1 MTHQSQDQNTYEQII
16 EQPHTTAFQSQN
28 NHFFRP
34 TMSRQLGSL
43 HRSNSHPTNLTSP
56 IPIIPLFAFPP
67 PDFPS
72 SNVTSGMN
80 SDTNSHISVLYS
92 ISQLNNPNI
101 ETPDEF
107 ADSEPSPSNHFHNS
121 SNFSQPPFQPILSN
135 NPDPITSTPS
145 YASQVTPTYSSLH
158 SDQSSH
164 SPDTPRISPELDNFI
179 TLQQQPYH
187 LHTPTIN
194 QISSTINSSNPP
206 TPTPSSNYTESLA
219 PSSTSTE
226 SSHNTNRA
234 YRTFKRKFPNHPFP
248 AKPGTAREYINH
260 PKHTNTKEFLAITL
274 PSFPQYTLN
283 TPHDTNETRNFV
295 DEYVLMP
302 TLSWTS
308 YYHFTNPLCLPLSN
322 THIDIERNTDMLYRL
337 TTPLTARQFTYV
349 GYKKSLKTHTAP
361 RANEYTLEYYDH
373 NIIRANQDQ
382 FLDDDRFANPQITE
396 KFFIKTPYIFTLNI
410 FDRKFD
416 HIISEALTDTQAYE
430 SFKERFQIFSLTFHF
445 LAPHERD
452 LHCSHDIM
460 LRTKQTHTYSY
471 YRFIQNHFDLHTP
484 SRQPHHRFQFINSKY
499 TSPFF
504 LNFTYCIKD
513 TNLHGILR
521 NYDPITQM
529 YIFCPITK
537 TFNAE
542 ESRPFLIPHEFV
554 QPIEIPI
561 LEFIHNTKFNHKL
574 YNLIQNTP
582 YEFAV
587 GTEELTTIKALQ
599 LLWPLLQ
606 TENIIRI
613 LAKLLTTSEL
623 IHDIFPHG
631 FFPDD

>member
-1 MTHQSQDQNTYEQII
+1 
-16 EQPHTTAFQSQN
+16 
-28 NHFFRP
+28 
-34 TMSRQLGSL
+34 MSRQLGSL
-43 HRSNSHPTNLTSP
+43 HRSNSHPTNLTSS

-80 SDTNSHISVLYS
+80 SDTNSQISVLYS

-107 ADSEPSPSNHFHNS
+107 ADSEPSPSNNFHNPS
-121 SNFSQPPFQPILSN
+121 HFSQPPFQPILSN
-135 NPDPITSTPS
+135 NPDPITPTPS
-145 YASQVTPTYSSLH
+145 YASQVTPTYSSYH
-158 SDQSSH
+158 SDQS

-187 LHTPTIN
+187 LNTPTIN
-194 QISSTINSSNPP
+194 QISSTTNSSNP
-206 TPTPSSNYTESLA
+206 PTPSSNYTESLA

-226 SSHNTNRA
+226 SSLNTNRA

-260 PKHTNTKEFLAITL
+260 PQHTNTREFLAITL

-283 TPHDTNETRNFV
+283 TPHDVNETRNFV

-308 YYHFTNPLCLPLSN
+308 YYHFTNPLCLPLTN
-322 THIDIERNTDMLYRL
+322 TSIDIDRNKDMLYRL

-349 GYKKSLKTHTAP
+349 GYKKSLKIHTAP

-396 KFFIKTPYIFTLNI
+396 KFFIKTPYVFTLNI

-416 HIISEALTDTQAYE
+416 HIISEALTSTQAYE

-499 TSPFF
+499 TSPYF

-606 TENIIRI
+606 TKNIIRI

>member
-1 MTHQSQDQNTYEQII
+1 
-16 EQPHTTAFQSQN
+16 
-28 NHFFRP
+28 
-34 TMSRQLGSL
+34 MSRQLGSL
-43 HRSNSHPTNLTSP
+43 HRSNSHPTNLTSS

-80 SDTNSHISVLYS
+80 SDTNSQISVLYS

-107 ADSEPSPSNHFHNS
+107 ADSEPSPSNNFHNPS
-121 SNFSQPPFQPILSN
+121 HFSQPPFQPILSN
-135 NPDPITSTPS
+135 NPDPITPTPS
-145 YASQVTPTYSSLH
+145 YASQVTPTYSSYH
-158 SDQSSH
+158 SDQS

-187 LHTPTIN
+187 LNTPTIN
-194 QISSTINSSNPP
+194 QISSTTNSTNP
-206 TPTPSSNYTESLA
+206 PTPSSNYTESLA

-226 SSHNTNRA
+226 SSLNTNRA

-260 PKHTNTKEFLAITL
+260 PQHTNTREFLAITL

-283 TPHDTNETRNFV
+283 TPHDANETRNFV

-308 YYHFTNPLCLPLSN
+308 YYHFTNPLCLPLTN
-322 THIDIERNTDMLYRL
+322 TSIDTDRNKDMLYRL

-349 GYKKSLKTHTAP
+349 GYKKSLKIHTAH

-382 FLDDDRFANPQITE
+382 FLDEDRFANPQITE
-396 KFFIKTPYIFTLNI
+396 KFFIKTPYVFTLNI

-416 HIISEALTDTQAYE
+416 HIISEALTSTQAYE

-499 TSPFF
+499 TSPYF

-561 LEFIHNTKFNHKL
+561 LEFIHNTTFNHKL

-606 TENIIRI
+606 TKNIIRI

>member
-1 MTHQSQDQNTYEQII
+1 
-16 EQPHTTAFQSQN
+16 
-28 NHFFRP
+28 
-34 TMSRQLGSL
+34 MSRQLGSL
-43 HRSNSHPTNLTSP
+43 HRSNSHPTNLTSS

-80 SDTNSHISVLYS
+80 SDTNSQISVLYS

-107 ADSEPSPSNHFHNS
+107 ADSEPSPSNNFHNPS
-121 SNFSQPPFQPILSN
+121 HFSQPPFQPILSN
-135 NPDPITSTPS
+135 NPDPITPTPS
-145 YASQVTPTYSSLH
+145 YASQVTPTYSSYH
-158 SDQSSH
+158 SDQS

-187 LHTPTIN
+187 LNTPTIN
-194 QISSTINSSNPP
+194 QISSTTNSSNP
-206 TPTPSSNYTESLA
+206 PTPSSNYTESLA

-226 SSHNTNRA
+226 SSLNTNRA

-260 PKHTNTKEFLAITL
+260 PQHTNTREFLAITL

-283 TPHDTNETRNFV
+283 TPHDANETRNFV

-308 YYHFTNPLCLPLSN
+308 YYHFTNPLCLPLTN
-322 THIDIERNTDMLYRL
+322 TSIDIDRNKDMLYRL

-349 GYKKSLKTHTAP
+349 GYKKSLKIHTAP

-396 KFFIKTPYIFTLNI
+396 KFFIKTPYVFTLNI

-416 HIISEALTDTQAYE
+416 HIISEALTSTQAYE

-499 TSPFF
+499 TSPYF
-504 LNFTYCIKD
+504 LNFTYCIKN

-606 TENIIRI
+606 TKNIIRI
-613 LAKLLTTSEL
+613 LARLLTTSEL

>member
-1 MTHQSQDQNTYEQII
+1 
-16 EQPHTTAFQSQN
+16 
-28 NHFFRP
+28 
-34 TMSRQLGSL
+34 MSRQLGSL
-43 HRSNSHPTNLTSP
+43 HRSNSHPTNLTSS

-107 ADSEPSPSNHFHNS
+107 ADSEPSPSNNFHNP
-121 SNFSQPPFQPILSN
+121 SNFSQPPFQPILSH
-135 NPDPITSTPS
+135 NPDPITPTPS
-145 YASQVTPTYSSLH
+145 YASQVTPTYSSYQ

-187 LHTPTIN
+187 LNTPTIN
-194 QISSTINSSNPP
+194 QISSTTDSSNPP
-206 TPTPSSNYTESLA
+206 TPSTYYTESLT
-219 PSSTSTE
+219 PSSTSTI
-226 SSHNTNRA
+226 SSLNTNRA

-260 PKHTNTKEFLAITL
+260 PQHTNTKEFLAITL

-283 TPHDTNETRNFV
+283 TPHDANETRNFV

-308 YYHFTNPLCLPLSN
+308 YYHFTNPLCLPLFS
-322 THIDIERNTDMLYRL
+322 TSIDIERNKDMLYRL

-349 GYKKSLKTHTAP
+349 GYKKSLKIHTAS

-396 KFFIKTPYIFTLNI
+396 KFFIKTPYVFTLNI

-416 HIISEALTDTQAYE
+416 HIISEALTNTQAYE

-499 TSPFF
+499 TSPYF

-542 ESRPFLIPHEFV
+542 ESRPLLIPHEFV

-606 TENIIRI
+606 TKNIIRI

>member
-1 MTHQSQDQNTYEQII
+1 
-16 EQPHTTAFQSQN
+16 
-28 NHFFRP
+28 
-34 TMSRQLGSL
+34 MSRQLGSL

-92 ISQLNNPNI
+92 ISQLNNPHI

-107 ADSEPSPSNHFHNS
+107 ADSEPSPSNNFHNP

-135 NPDPITSTPS
+135 NPDPITPTPS
-145 YASQVTPTYSSLH
+145 YASQVTPTYSSYH

-164 SPDTPRISPELDNFI
+164 SPDTLRISPELDNFI

-187 LHTPTIN
+187 LNTPTIN
-194 QISSTINSSNPP
+194 QTSSTTNSSNPS
-206 TPTPSSNYTESLA
+206 TPSSNYTESLA
-219 PSSTSTE
+219 PSSTSTI
-226 SSHNTNRA
+226 SSLNTNRA

-260 PKHTNTKEFLAITL
+260 PQHTNTKEFLAITL

-283 TPHDTNETRNFV
+283 TPHDANETRNFV

-308 YYHFTNPLCLPLSN
+308 YYHFTNPLCLPLSS
-322 THIDIERNTDMLYRL
+322 TSIDIERNKDMLYRL

-349 GYKKSLKTHTAP
+349 GYKKSLKIHTAP

-396 KFFIKTPYIFTLNI
+396 KFFIKTPYVFTLNI

-416 HIISEALTDTQAYE
+416 HIISEALTNTQAYE

-499 TSPFF
+499 TSPYF

-542 ESRPFLIPHEFV
+542 ESRHFLIPHEFL

-561 LEFIHNTKFNHKL
+561 LEFIHNTKFNHEL

-606 TENIIRI
+606 TKNIIRI

>member
-1 MTHQSQDQNTYEQII
+1 
-16 EQPHTTAFQSQN
+16 
-28 NHFFRP
+28 
-34 TMSRQLGSL
+34 MSRQLGSL

-107 ADSEPSPSNHFHNS
+107 ADSEPSPSNNFHNP

-135 NPDPITSTPS
+135 NPDPITPTPS
-145 YASQVTPTYSSLH
+145 YASQVTPTYSSYH

-187 LHTPTIN
+187 LNTPTIN
-194 QISSTINSSNPP
+194 QISSTTNSSNP
-206 TPTPSSNYTESLA
+206 PTPSSNYTESLT
-219 PSSTSTE
+219 PSSTSTI
-226 SSHNTNRA
+226 SSLNTNRA

-260 PKHTNTKEFLAITL
+260 PQHTNTKEFLAITL

-283 TPHDTNETRNFV
+283 TPHDANETRNFV

-308 YYHFTNPLCLPLSN
+308 YYHFTNPLCLPLSS
-322 THIDIERNTDMLYRL
+322 TSIDIDRNKDMLYQL

-349 GYKKSLKTHTAP
+349 GYKKSLKIHTAP

-396 KFFIKTPYIFTLNI
+396 KFFIKTPYVFTLNI

-416 HIISEALTDTQAYE
+416 HIISEALTNTQAYE

-484 SRQPHHRFQFINSKY
+484 SRQSHHRFQFINSKY
-499 TSPFF
+499 TSPYF

-542 ESRPFLIPHEFV
+542 ESRPFLIPHEFL

-606 TENIIRI
+606 TKNIIRI

-631 FFPDD
+631 FSPTTNR

>member
-1 MTHQSQDQNTYEQII
+1 
-16 EQPHTTAFQSQN
+16 
-28 NHFFRP
+28 
-34 TMSRQLGSL
+34 MSRQLGSL
-43 HRSNSHPTNLTSP
+43 HRSNSHPTNLTSS

-80 SDTNSHISVLYS
+80 SDTNSQISVLYS

-107 ADSEPSPSNHFHNS
+107 ADSEPSPSNNFHNPS
-121 SNFSQPPFQPILSN
+121 HFSQPPFQPILSN
-135 NPDPITSTPS
+135 NPDPITPTPS
-145 YASQVTPTYSSLH
+145 YASQVTPTYSSYH
-158 SDQSSH
+158 SDQS

-187 LHTPTIN
+187 LNTPTIN
-194 QISSTINSSNPP
+194 QISSTTNSSNP
-206 TPTPSSNYTESLA
+206 PTPSSNYTESLA

-226 SSHNTNRA
+226 SSLNTNRA

-260 PKHTNTKEFLAITL
+260 PQHTNTREFLAITL

-283 TPHDTNETRNFV
+283 TPHDANETRNFV

-308 YYHFTNPLCLPLSN
+308 YYHFTNPLCLPLTN
-322 THIDIERNTDMLYRL
+322 TSIDIDRNKDMLYRL

-349 GYKKSLKTHTAP
+349 GYKKSLKIHTAP

-396 KFFIKTPYIFTLNI
+396 KFFIKTPYVFTLNI

-416 HIISEALTDTQAYE
+416 HIISEALTSTQAYD

-499 TSPFF
+499 TSPYF
-504 LNFTYCIKD
+504 LNFTYCIKN

-606 TENIIRI
+606 TKNIIRI

>member
-1 MTHQSQDQNTYEQII
+1 
-16 EQPHTTAFQSQN
+16 
-28 NHFFRP
+28 
-34 TMSRQLGSL
+34 MSRQLGSL
-43 HRSNSHPTNLTSP
+43 HRSNSHPTNLTSS

-107 ADSEPSPSNHFHNS
+107 ADSEPSPSNNFHNP

-135 NPDPITSTPS
+135 NPDPITPTPS
-145 YASQVTPTYSSLH
+145 YASQVTPTYSSYQ

-187 LHTPTIN
+187 LNTPTIN
-194 QISSTINSSNPP
+194 QISSTTNSSNP
-206 TPTPSSNYTESLA
+206 PTPSSNYTESLT
-219 PSSTSTE
+219 PSSTPTI
-226 SSHNTNRA
+226 SSLNTNRA

-260 PKHTNTKEFLAITL
+260 PQHTNTKEFLAITL

-283 TPHDTNETRNFV
+283 TPHDANETRNFV

-308 YYHFTNPLCLPLSN
+308 YYHFTNPLCLPLSS
-322 THIDIERNTDMLYRL
+322 TAIDIDRNKDMLYRL

-349 GYKKSLKTHTAP
+349 GYKKSLKIHTAP

-416 HIISEALTDTQAYE
+416 HIISEAITDTQAYE

-499 TSPFF
+499 TSPYF

-542 ESRPFLIPHEFV
+542 ESRPFLIPHEFL

-606 TENIIRI
+606 TKNIIRI

>member
-1 MTHQSQDQNTYEQII
+1 
-16 EQPHTTAFQSQN
+16 
-28 NHFFRP
+28 
-34 TMSRQLGSL
+34 MSRQLGSL

-107 ADSEPSPSNHFHNS
+107 ADSEPSPSNNFHNS

-135 NPDPITSTPS
+135 NPDPITPTPS
-145 YASQVTPTYSSLH
+145 YASQVTPTYSSYH

-187 LHTPTIN
+187 LNTPTIN

-226 SSHNTNRA
+226 SSLNTNRA

-283 TPHDTNETRNFV
+283 TPHDTNETCNFV

-302 TLSWTS
+302 TLPWTS

-337 TTPLTARQFTYV
+337 TTPLTPRQFTYV

-396 KFFIKTPYIFTLNI
+396 KFFIKTPYTFTLNI

-561 LEFIHNTKFNHKL
+561 F
-574 YNLIQNTP
+574 P
-582 YEFAV
+582 R
-587 GTEELTTIKALQ
+587 
-599 LLWPLLQ
+599 
-606 TENIIRI
+606 RI
-613 LAKLLTTSEL
+613 V
-623 IHDIFPHG
+623 
-631 FFPDD
+631 

>member
-1 MTHQSQDQNTYEQII
+1 
-16 EQPHTTAFQSQN
+16 
-28 NHFFRP
+28 
-34 TMSRQLGSL
+34 MSRQLGSL
-43 HRSNSHPTNLTSP
+43 HRSNSHPTNLTSS

-72 SNVTSGMN
+72 SNVKSGMN

-107 ADSEPSPSNHFHNS
+107 ADSEPSPSNNFHNP

-135 NPDPITSTPS
+135 NPDPITPTPS
-145 YASQVTPTYSSLH
+145 YASQVTPTYSSYH

-164 SPDTPRISPELDNFI
+164 SPDTPQISPELDNFI

-187 LHTPTIN
+187 LNTPTIN
-194 QISSTINSSNPP
+194 QISSTTDSSNPP
-206 TPTPSSNYTESLA
+206 TPSTNYTESLT
-219 PSSTSTE
+219 PSSTSTI
-226 SSHNTNRA
+226 SSLNTNRA

-260 PKHTNTKEFLAITL
+260 PQHTNTKEFLAITL

-283 TPHDTNETRNFV
+283 TPHDANETRNFV

-308 YYHFTNPLCLPLSN
+308 YYHFTNPLCLPLFS
-322 THIDIERNTDMLYRL
+322 TSIDIERNKDMLYRL

-349 GYKKSLKTHTAP
+349 GYKKSLKIHTAP

-396 KFFIKTPYIFTLNI
+396 KFFIKTPYVFTLNI

-416 HIISEALTDTQAYE
+416 HIISEALTNTQAYE

-499 TSPFF
+499 TSPYF

-542 ESRPFLIPHEFV
+542 ESRPLLIPHEFV

-606 TENIIRI
+606 TKNIIRI

>member
-1 MTHQSQDQNTYEQII
+1 
-16 EQPHTTAFQSQN
+16 
-28 NHFFRP
+28 
-34 TMSRQLGSL
+34 MSRQLGSL
-43 HRSNSHPTNLTSP
+43 HRSNSHPTNLNTP
-56 IPIIPLFAFPP
+56 ITIIPLFAFPP
-67 PDFPS
+67 PDFPT
-72 SNVTSGMN
+72 NNITSGMN

-92 ISQLNNPNI
+92 ISQLNNPDI

-107 ADSEPSPSNHFHNS
+107 ADSEPSPSN
-121 SNFSQPPFQPILSN
+121 NFQTNPSVFSKPRFQPIPPN
-135 NPDPITSTPS
+135 NPLPSISTPS
-145 YASQVTPTYSSLH
+145 YASQVTPTNSSLH
-158 SDQSSH
+158 SDRSSN
-164 SPDTPRISPELDNFI
+164 SPDTPQELDNFI
-179 TLQQQPYH
+179 TLQQQPFH
-187 LHTPTIN
+187 LDNSTIN
-194 QISSTINSSNPP
+194 QISSTIESSNPP
-206 TPTPSSNYTESLA
+206 TPTPSSAYTASLA

-226 SSHNTNRA
+226 SSISTNRA

-248 AKPGTAREYINH
+248 TKPGTAREYINH
-260 PKHTNTKEFLAITL
+260 PNHTNTKEFLAITL

-283 TPHDTNETRNFV
+283 TPNDTNNTRSFV
-295 DEYVLMP
+295 DEHVLMP
-302 TLSWTS
+302 TLQWTS

-322 THIDIERNTDMLYRL
+322 THIDIERNQNMLYRL
-337 TTPLTARQFTYV
+337 TTPLTHRQFTYI
-349 GYKKSLKTHTAP
+349 GYKKSLKTYTAP

-396 KFFIKTPYIFTLNI
+396 KFFIKTPYVFTLNI

-430 SFKERFQIFSLTFHF
+430 SFKERFQLFSLTFHF

-460 LRTKQTHTYSY
+460 LRTKQTHTYTH

-521 NYDPITQM
+521 NFDPITQM

-561 LEFIHNTKFNHKL
+561 LEFIHNTKYNHKL

-587 GTEELTTIKALQ
+587 GTEELKTIKALQ

-606 TENIIRI
+606 TKNIIRI
-613 LAKLLTTSEL
+613 LAKLLTNSDI

>member
-1 MTHQSQDQNTYEQII
+1 
-16 EQPHTTAFQSQN
+16 
-28 NHFFRP
+28 
-34 TMSRQLGSL
+34 MSRQLGSL

-80 SDTNSHISVLYS
+80 SDTNSHISILYS

-107 ADSEPSPSNHFHNS
+107 ADSEPSPSNNFHNP

-135 NPDPITSTPS
+135 NPDPITPTPS
-145 YASQVTPTYSSLH
+145 YASQVTPTYSSYQ

-187 LHTPTIN
+187 LNTPTIN
-194 QISSTINSSNPP
+194 QISSITISSNP
-206 TPTPSSNYTESLA
+206 PTPSSNYTESLT
-219 PSSTSTE
+219 PSSTSTI
-226 SSHNTNRA
+226 SSLNTNRA

-260 PKHTNTKEFLAITL
+260 PQHTNTKEFLAITL

-283 TPHDTNETRNFV
+283 TPHDANETRNFV

-308 YYHFTNPLCLPLSN
+308 YYHFTNPLCLPLTN
-322 THIDIERNTDMLYRL
+322 TSIDTDRNKDMLYRL

-349 GYKKSLKTHTAP
+349 GYKKSLKIHTAP

-396 KFFIKTPYIFTLNI
+396 KFFIKTPYVFTLNI

-416 HIISEALTDTQAYE
+416 HIISEALTNTQAYE

-499 TSPFF
+499 TSPYF

-606 TENIIRI
+606 TKNIIRI

>member
-1 MTHQSQDQNTYEQII
+1 
-16 EQPHTTAFQSQN
+16 
-28 NHFFRP
+28 
-34 TMSRQLGSL
+34 MSRQLGSL
-43 HRSNSHPTNLTSP
+43 HRSNSHPTNLTSS

-80 SDTNSHISVLYS
+80 SDTNSQISVLYS

-101 ETPDEF
+101 GTPDEF
-107 ADSEPSPSNHFHNS
+107 ADSEPSPSNNFHNPS
-121 SNFSQPPFQPILSN
+121 HFSQPPFQPILSN
-135 NPDPITSTPS
+135 NPDPITPTPS
-145 YASQVTPTYSSLH
+145 YASQVTPTYSSYH
-158 SDQSSH
+158 SDQS

-187 LHTPTIN
+187 LNTPTIN
-194 QISSTINSSNPP
+194 QISSTTNSSNP
-206 TPTPSSNYTESLA
+206 PTPSSNYTESLA

-226 SSHNTNRA
+226 SSLNTNRA

-260 PKHTNTKEFLAITL
+260 PQHTNTREFLAITL

-283 TPHDTNETRNFV
+283 TPHDANETRNFV

-308 YYHFTNPLCLPLSN
+308 YYHFTNPLCLPLTN
-322 THIDIERNTDMLYRL
+322 TSIDIDRNKDMLYRL

-349 GYKKSLKTHTAP
+349 GYKKSLKIHTAP

-396 KFFIKTPYIFTLNI
+396 KFFIKTPYVFTLNI

-416 HIISEALTDTQAYE
+416 HIISEALTSTQAYE

-499 TSPFF
+499 TSPYF
-504 LNFTYCIKD
+504 LNFTYCIKN

-606 TENIIRI
+606 TKNIIRI

>member
-1 MTHQSQDQNTYEQII
+1 
-16 EQPHTTAFQSQN
+16 
-28 NHFFRP
+28 
-34 TMSRQLGSL
+34 MSRQLGSL
-43 HRSNSHPTNLTSP
+43 HRSNSHPTNLPSS

-67 PDFPS
+67 PDFPP

-80 SDTNSHISVLYS
+80 SDTNSQISVLYS

-107 ADSEPSPSNHFHNS
+107 ADSEPSPSNNFHNPS
-121 SNFSQPPFQPILSN
+121 HFSQPPFQPILSN
-135 NPDPITSTPS
+135 NPDPITPTPS
-145 YASQVTPTYSSLH
+145 YASQVTPTYSSYH
-158 SDQSSH
+158 SDQS

-187 LHTPTIN
+187 LNTPTIN
-194 QISSTINSSNPP
+194 QISSTTNSSNP
-206 TPTPSSNYTESLA
+206 PTPSSNYTESLA

-226 SSHNTNRA
+226 SSLNTNRA

-260 PKHTNTKEFLAITL
+260 PQHTNTKEFLAITL

-283 TPHDTNETRNFV
+283 TPHDANETRNFV

-308 YYHFTNPLCLPLSN
+308 YYHFTNPLCLPLTN
-322 THIDIERNTDMLYRL
+322 TSIDTDRNKDMLYRL

-349 GYKKSLKTHTAP
+349 GYKKSLKIHTAP

-396 KFFIKTPYIFTLNI
+396 KFFIKTPYVFTLNI

-416 HIISEALTDTQAYE
+416 HIISEALTNTQAYE
-430 SFKERFQIFSLTFHF
+430 SFKERFQIFSKTFHF

-499 TSPFF
+499 TSPYF

-542 ESRPFLIPHEFV
+542 ESRPFLIPHEYV

-606 TENIIRI
+606 TKNIIRI

>member
-1 MTHQSQDQNTYEQII
+1 
-16 EQPHTTAFQSQN
+16 
-28 NHFFRP
+28 
-34 TMSRQLGSL
+34 MSRQLGSL
-43 HRSNSHPTNLTSP
+43 HRSNSHPTNLTSS

-80 SDTNSHISVLYS
+80 SDTNSQISVLYS

-107 ADSEPSPSNHFHNS
+107 ADSEPSPSNNFHNPS
-121 SNFSQPPFQPILSN
+121 HFSQPPFQPILSN
-135 NPDPITSTPS
+135 NPDPITPTPS
-145 YASQVTPTYSSLH
+145 YASQVTPTYSSYH
-158 SDQSSH
+158 SDQS

-187 LHTPTIN
+187 LNTPTIN
-194 QISSTINSSNPP
+194 QISSTTNSSNP
-206 TPTPSSNYTESLA
+206 PTPSSNYTESLA

-226 SSHNTNRA
+226 SSLNTNRA

-260 PKHTNTKEFLAITL
+260 PQHTNTREFLAITL

-283 TPHDTNETRNFV
+283 TPHDANETRNFV

-308 YYHFTNPLCLPLSN
+308 YYHFTNPLCLPLTN
-322 THIDIERNTDMLYRL
+322 TSIDIDRNKDMLYRL

-349 GYKKSLKTHTAP
+349 GYKKSLKIHTAP

-396 KFFIKTPYIFTLNI
+396 KFFIKTPYVFTLNI

-416 HIISEALTDTQAYE
+416 HIISEALTSTQAYE

-499 TSPFF
+499 TSPYF

-599 LLWPLLQ
+599 MLWPLLQ
-606 TENIIRI
+606 TKNIIRI

>member
-1 MTHQSQDQNTYEQII
+1 
-16 EQPHTTAFQSQN
+16 
-28 NHFFRP
+28 
-34 TMSRQLGSL
+34 MSRQLGSL
-43 HRSNSHPTNLTSP
+43 HRSNSHPTNLTSS

-107 ADSEPSPSNHFHNS
+107 ADSEPSPSNNFHNP

-135 NPDPITSTPS
+135 NPDPITPTPS
-145 YASQVTPTYSSLH
+145 YASQVTPTYSSYQ

-187 LHTPTIN
+187 LNTPTIN
-194 QISSTINSSNPP
+194 QISSTPNSSNPP
-206 TPTPSSNYTESLA
+206 TPSSKYTESLT
-219 PSSTSTE
+219 PSSTSTI
-226 SSHNTNRA
+226 SSLNTNRA

-260 PKHTNTKEFLAITL
+260 PQHTNTKEFLAITL

-283 TPHDTNETRNFV
+283 TPHDANETRNFV

-308 YYHFTNPLCLPLSN
+308 YYHFTNPLCLPLSS
-322 THIDIERNTDMLYRL
+322 TSIDIERNKDMLYQL

-349 GYKKSLKTHTAP
+349 GYKKSLKIHTAP

-499 TSPFF
+499 TSPYF

-542 ESRPFLIPHEFV
+542 ESRPFLIPHDFL

-606 TENIIRI
+606 TKNIIRI

>member
-1 MTHQSQDQNTYEQII
+1 
-16 EQPHTTAFQSQN
+16 
-28 NHFFRP
+28 
-34 TMSRQLGSL
+34 MSRQLGSL
-43 HRSNSHPTNLTSP
+43 HRSNSHPTNLPSS

-67 PDFPS
+67 PDFPP

-80 SDTNSHISVLYS
+80 SDTNSQISVLYS

-107 ADSEPSPSNHFHNS
+107 ADSEPSPSNNFHNPS
-121 SNFSQPPFQPILSN
+121 HFSQPPFQPILSN
-135 NPDPITSTPS
+135 NPDPITPTPS
-145 YASQVTPTYSSLH
+145 YASQVTPTYSSYH
-158 SDQSSH
+158 SDQS

-187 LHTPTIN
+187 LNTPTIN
-194 QISSTINSSNPP
+194 QISSTTNSSNP
-206 TPTPSSNYTESLA
+206 PTPSSNYTESLA

-226 SSHNTNRA
+226 SSLNTNRA

-248 AKPGTAREYINH
+248 VKPGTAREYINH
-260 PKHTNTKEFLAITL
+260 PQHTNTKEFLAITL

-283 TPHDTNETRNFV
+283 TPHDANETRNFV

-308 YYHFTNPLCLPLSN
+308 YYHFTNPLCLPLFS
-322 THIDIERNTDMLYRL
+322 TSIDIERNKDMLYRL

-349 GYKKSLKTHTAP
+349 GYKKSLKIHTAP

-396 KFFIKTPYIFTLNI
+396 KFFIKTPYVFTLNI

-416 HIISEALTDTQAYE
+416 HIISEALTNTQAYE

-499 TSPFF
+499 TSPYF

-606 TENIIRI
+606 TKNIIRI

-631 FFPDD
+631 FFPDN

>member
-1 MTHQSQDQNTYEQII
+1 
-16 EQPHTTAFQSQN
+16 
-28 NHFFRP
+28 
-34 TMSRQLGSL
+34 MSRQLGSL

-107 ADSEPSPSNHFHNS
+107 ADSEPSPSNNFHNP

-135 NPDPITSTPS
+135 NPDPITPTPS
-145 YASQVTPTYSSLH
+145 YASQVTPTYSSYH

-187 LHTPTIN
+187 LNTPTIN
-194 QISSTINSSNPP
+194 QISSTTNSSNP
-206 TPTPSSNYTESLA
+206 PTPSSNYTESLT
-219 PSSTSTE
+219 PSSTSTI
-226 SSHNTNRA
+226 SSLNTNRA

-260 PKHTNTKEFLAITL
+260 PQHTNTKEFLAITL

-283 TPHDTNETRNFV
+283 TPHDANETRNFV

-308 YYHFTNPLCLPLSN
+308 YYHFTNPLCLPLSS
-322 THIDIERNTDMLYRL
+322 TSIDIDRNKDMLYQL

-349 GYKKSLKTHTAP
+349 GYKKSLKIHTAP

-396 KFFIKTPYIFTLNI
+396 KFFIKTPYVFTLNI

-416 HIISEALTDTQAYE
+416 HIISEALTNTQAYE

-484 SRQPHHRFQFINSKY
+484 SRQSHHRFQFINSKY
-499 TSPFF
+499 TSPYF

-542 ESRPFLIPHEFV
+542 ESRPFLIPHEFL

-606 TENIIRI
+606 TKNIIRI

>member
-1 MTHQSQDQNTYEQII
+1 
-16 EQPHTTAFQSQN
+16 
-28 NHFFRP
+28 
-34 TMSRQLGSL
+34 MSRQLGSL
-43 HRSNSHPTNLTSP
+43 HRSNSHPTNLTSS

-107 ADSEPSPSNHFHNS
+107 ADSEPSPSNNFHNP

-135 NPDPITSTPS
+135 NPDPITPTPS
-145 YASQVTPTYSSLH
+145 YASQVTPTYSSYH

-187 LHTPTIN
+187 LNTPTIN
-194 QISSTINSSNPP
+194 QISSTTDSSNPP
-206 TPTPSSNYTESLA
+206 TPSTNYTESLT
-219 PSSTSTE
+219 PSSTSTI
-226 SSHNTNRA
+226 SSLNTNRA

-260 PKHTNTKEFLAITL
+260 PQHTNTKEFLAITL

-283 TPHDTNETRNFV
+283 TPHDANETRNFV

-308 YYHFTNPLCLPLSN
+308 YYHFTNPLCLPLFS
-322 THIDIERNTDMLYRL
+322 TSIDIERNKDMLYRL

-349 GYKKSLKTHTAP
+349 GYKKSLKIHTAP

-396 KFFIKTPYIFTLNI
+396 KFFIKTPYVFTLNI

-416 HIISEALTDTQAYE
+416 HIISEALTNTQAYE

-499 TSPFF
+499 TSPYF

-542 ESRPFLIPHEFV
+542 ESRPLLIPHEFV

-587 GTEELTTIKALQ
+587 GTEELTTVKALQ

-606 TENIIRI
+606 TKNIIRI